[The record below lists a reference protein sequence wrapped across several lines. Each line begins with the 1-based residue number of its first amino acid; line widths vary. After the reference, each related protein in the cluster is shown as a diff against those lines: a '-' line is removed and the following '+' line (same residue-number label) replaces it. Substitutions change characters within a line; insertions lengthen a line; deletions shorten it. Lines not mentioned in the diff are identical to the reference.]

1 MKTIDDANLIDDV
14 FMNLVASDPDVGEDF
29 CKTLL
34 SVLLQKEIG
43 SVKVLVQRVIPGA
56 GGGMRGVRLDVEVTE
71 VDNEDLK
78 RIANVYDI
86 EPHTSSE
93 DNMFK
98 MMRFRQAKIDSRYM
112 KSGDND
118 FSHLPD
124 LYMIQITN
132 YDPYGKGYMLY
143 TFRNACEEVPDIK
156 CEDGL
161 RYLYFNTKGR
171 KGGSEAIRNMLEYM
185 QNSRKTAAVDSAT
198 TEVDKYV
205 SNVRLDPEIRGKY
218 MTFGEKLDRTYIEA
232 QDRLL
237 IKQVCHN
244 LSQGMSASDMANIFC
259 VEEGKISNICEAAEK
274 YAPDYDQDAIFDELQ
289 KEKV

>member
-1 MKTIDDANLIDDV
+1 MFSIKTRAIENINISIALAYFGVNS
-14 FMNLVASDPDVGEDF
+14 F
-29 CKTLL
+29 
-34 SVLLQKEIG
+34 
-43 SVKVLVQRVIPGA
+43 LVQCK
-56 GGGMRGVRLDVEVTE
+56 L
-71 VDNEDLK
+71 N
-78 RIANVYDI
+78 DI
-86 EPHTSSE
+86 
-93 DNMFK
+93 
-98 MMRFRQAKIDSRYM
+98 
-112 KSGDND
+112 
-118 FSHLPD
+118 
-124 LYMIQITN
+124 
-132 YDPYGKGYMLY
+132 
-143 TFRNACEEVPDIK
+143 
-156 CEDGL
+156 GL
-161 RYLYFNTKGR
+161 RPRLFILQTRIYFNTKGR